1 MLMTFGQGLRLELRA
16 PDKPGLLADVTRTF
30 RENGLSVT
38 RADVTTTDDSTA
50 ENVFYVTDAAGN
62 AAEEKAIEAV
72 RQRIGLGCLEVKE
85 PAQAKCPASA
95 GSPEAAGGVGFF
107 SLGSIVMRNLYNLGL
122 IRSCS

>member
-1 MLMTFGQGLRLELRA
+1 MTFGQGLRLELRA
-16 PDKPGLLADVTRTF
+16 PDRPGLLADVTRTF

-38 RADVTTTDDSTA
+38 RADVTTTADSTA
-50 ENVFYVTDAAGN
+50 ENVFYVTDVGGFP
-62 AAEEKAIEAV
+62 AEEKAIEAV

-85 PAQAKCPASA
+85 PSPAKCPTAAATSEAS
-95 GSPEAAGGVGFF
+95 GGLGFF

>member
-1 MLMTFGQGLRLELRA
+1 MTFGQGLRLELRA
-16 PDKPGLLADVTRTF
+16 PDRPGLLADVTRTF

-38 RADVTTTDDSTA
+38 RADVTTTADSTA

-72 RQRIGLGCLEVKE
+72 RQRIGLGYLQVKE
-85 PAQAKCPASA
+85 ATQANSPATATTS
-95 GSPEAAGGVGFF
+95 EETGGVGFF